1 MTQDVAVSLL
11 LAKVNFL
18 SHRIYVVIF
27 TITATLAKQR
37 RFTSLAFVVETTLTH
52 RFVRRI
58 GRAENL
64 DERFRIEI
72 ARTPRFGIFRLVRL
86 RVGWRIRLAR
96 INDLKHSF
104 VAFDIA

>member
-1 MTQDVAVSLL
+1 M
-11 LAKVNFL
+11 
-18 SHRIYVVIF
+18 
-27 TITATLAKQR
+27 ITTTLAKRR
-37 RFTSLAFVVETTLTH
+37 RFTSLAFVVGTTLIH

-64 DERFRIEI
+64 DERFLVHL

-104 VAFDIA
+104 VAFVIA